1 MCSIRYVSFLKAV
14 YHYTCVPCSYSSFR
28 SSWKTIWTKK
38 IQPPT
43 NQPAKWMGEE
53 EEERGRETL
62 MLKTELE
69 VNSRNKCNMETEI
82 ERYAL
87 AVIWLVF
94 KEIIVRHT
102 IPEIYITIHQ
112 VSNHA
117 YALHR
122 CQAYSSCSNGVCLCT
137 SLVFLS
143 RLFVS
148 PSLSLSLSMCAVPFR
163 PLLLFKIHS
172 VCIFV
177 LFVRIIVSNTCVLK
191 GNIDWNEG
199 LRACLKRKGVS

>member
-14 YHYTCVPCSYSSFR
+14 YHYTCVPCSYSSLR

-43 NQPAKWMGEE
+43 NQPAKWMGME

-143 RLFVS
+143 RLFI
-148 PSLSLSLSMCAVPFR
+148 SLSLSLA
-163 PLLLFKIHS
+163 LY
-172 VCIFV
+172 VCGSISSAITVQDSFGV
-177 LFVRIIVSNTCVLK
+177 YFCFVRSYYCFEYLRS
-191 GNIDWNEG
+191 EG
-199 LRACLKRKGVS
+199 KYWLEWGIKSLPEEEGG

>member
-1 MCSIRYVSFLKAV
+1 
-14 YHYTCVPCSYSSFR
+14 
-28 SSWKTIWTKK
+28 
-38 IQPPT
+38 
-43 NQPAKWMGEE
+43 MGEE

-148 PSLSLSLSMCAVPFR
+148 LSLSRSLCVRFHFVRYYYSRFIQCVF
-163 PLLLFKIHS
+163 LFCSFVLLF
-172 VCIFV
+172 
-177 LFVRIIVSNTCVLK
+177 RIP
-191 GNIDWNEG
+191 
-199 LRACLKRKGVS
+199 AF